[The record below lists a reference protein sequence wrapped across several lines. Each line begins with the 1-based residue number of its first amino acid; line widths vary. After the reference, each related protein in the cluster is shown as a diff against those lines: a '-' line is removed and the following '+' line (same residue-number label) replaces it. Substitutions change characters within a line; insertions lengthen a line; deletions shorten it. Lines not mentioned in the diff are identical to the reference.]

1 MEENK
6 GPFPLQLQYLLFI
19 QHVPWASLMCL
30 FFAGKSCVI
39 SLNLETKTT
48 LRDKDH
54 SLIWSPSQAV
64 PDWAQVRP
72 LRPQASC
79 LQTPPW
85 PYGSLSPTLHLSGDL
100 GNWVCV
106 IAKYNF
112 PALSLDPAL
121 LWATKAYFL
130 PECKGRLWSHCTR
143 CTPKFHSRRIYL
155 LSNIQHWSDR
165 KIFDSVCLLALI
177 ERLRGS
183 NSTAVEFILK
193 NVITGK
199 LSELMLSSL

>member
-6 GPFPLQLQYLLFI
+6 GPFPLRLQYLLFI

-30 FFAGKSCVI
+30 LFAGKSCVI

-48 LRDKDH
+48 LRDRDH
-54 SLIWSPSQAV
+54 SSIWWPSQAV

-72 LRPQASC
+72 PRPQASC
-79 LQTPPW
+79 LQTPPR
-85 PYGSLSPTLHLSGDL
+85 PYGSLSLTLHLSGDL

-121 LWATKAYFL
+121 LWATKAYLL
-130 PECKGRLWSHCTR
+130 PECKGRLWSHCTQ
-143 CTPKFHSRRIYL
+143 CAPKLPFPK
-155 LSNIQHWSDR
+155 NI
-165 KIFDSVCLLALI
+165 LA
-177 ERLRGS
+177 
-183 NSTAVEFILK
+183 K
-193 NVITGK
+193 
-199 LSELMLSSL
+199 